1 MLDPMLLIYVIIC
14 ELTNYIFKILWRT
27 LIKIDFFE
35 LLHFWVHSI
44 IVDNEKSI
52 NIFNK
57 NQYTILYISYII
69 IHDT

>member
-1 MLDPMLLIYVIIC
+1 MG
-14 ELTNYIFKILWRT
+14 
-27 LIKIDFFE
+27 
-35 LLHFWVHSI
+35 I

-57 NQYTILYISYII
+57 NQYTILYII